1 MPARASS
8 HLPVHPD
15 SRTLLLASSSAY
27 RRALL
32 ERFGWAFSV
41 QSPDI
46 DEGPLAHESPY
57 DLVSRLALAKA
68 RALMQ
73 EHPHALVIG
82 SDQVAVLDGQPLG
95 KPGTEQRAVAQLE
108 AASGRT
114 VQFLTGLCLLD
125 TASGAYELAVVP
137 TQVRF
142 RTLDALTIRNYV
154 RREQALDCAGSF
166 KCEGLGIALFEAI
179 SSTDPTAL
187 IGLPLIA
194 LQAMLARAGFD
205 VLADSP

>member
-1 MPARASS
+1 MTVRASS

-15 SRTLLLASSSAY
+15 SRTLLLASSSPY

-32 ERFGWAFSV
+32 ERFGWAFSA
-41 QSPDI
+41 QAPDI
-46 DEGPLAHESPY
+46 DERPLAHESPH

-68 RALMQ
+68 RALIQ
-73 EHPHALVIG
+73 QHPHALVIG

-95 KPGTEQRAVAQLE
+95 KPGTEQRAIAQLE

-125 TASGAYELAVVP
+125 AASGAYELEVVS
-137 TQVRF
+137 TEVRF
-142 RTLDALTIRNYV
+142 RTLDVHTIRNYV
-154 RREQALDCAGSF
+154 RREQPLDCAGSF

-179 SSTDPTAL
+179 SSADPTAL

-194 LQAMLARAGFD
+194 LRAMLGRAGFD